1 MDILLT
7 ALGALWKVVSSSDC
21 CSGPGFRRSS
31 RSASA
36 RSTSGRVLVTDGG
49 EIASRASRRGRA
61 GAVACF
67 SLCALGVIFGII
79 VIVFGKQLFS

>member
-1 MDILLT
+1 MDIVLT
-7 ALGALWKVVSSSDC
+7 ALGALWKVVAVGLLLGAGLPALFSV
-21 CSGPGFRRSS
+21 GIRSLN
-31 RSASA
+31 
-36 RSTSGRVLVTDGG
+36 TGRVLVTNGTQI
-49 EIASRASRRGRA
+49 ESRASRRGRA

>member
-1 MDILLT
+1 MDILLG
-7 ALGALWKVVSSSDC
+7 ALGAIWKVVLVGLLLGAGLPALFSL
-21 CSGPGFRRSS
+21 GIRSLDE
-31 RSASA
+31 
-36 RSTSGRVLVTDGG
+36 GRVLVADGG